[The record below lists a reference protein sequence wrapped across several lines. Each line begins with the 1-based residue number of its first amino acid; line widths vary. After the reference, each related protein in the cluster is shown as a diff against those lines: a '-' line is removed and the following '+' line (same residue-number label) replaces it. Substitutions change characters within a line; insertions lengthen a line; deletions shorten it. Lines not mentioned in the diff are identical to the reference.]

1 MPVFDELEL
10 RPTTRIRTH
19 SVNSSIHSEEID
31 LLDDSEDGEEDELL
45 LSPGTKVNTR
55 NRKSAVLKK

>member
-1 MPVFDELEL
+1 MPDFDQLEL

-19 SVNSSIHSEEID
+19 SVNSSIHSEDID
-31 LLDDSEDGEEDELL
+31 LLDDSEEGEEDDSL

-55 NRKSAVLKK
+55 TRKSSALKK